1 MIFIILGSQ
10 KFQFNRLLKEIDQL
24 IEEDY
29 IKEEVFAQIGVSTY
43 KPNNFFYKNFLD
55 RKEFQKKIS
64 TSSIVITHGGT
75 GAIIESIKKGKK
87 VIAVSRL
94 KKFGEHVDDHQIEI
108 LKQFAELKLIEPCIN
123 VSNLK
128 DALTNINIKFYEQYR
143 SNSKVYIES
152 IEKYVRG
159 L

>member
-55 RKEFQKKIS
+55 RKEFQK
-64 TSSIVITHGGT
+64 
-75 GAIIESIKKGKK
+75 
-87 VIAVSRL
+87 
-94 KKFGEHVDDHQIEI
+94 
-108 LKQFAELKLIEPCIN
+108 
-123 VSNLK
+123 
-128 DALTNINIKFYEQYR
+128 NIY
-143 SNSKVYIES
+143 
-152 IEKYVRG
+152 